1 MCPHS
6 GSAVL
11 QEQPQWLIILTTTS
25 RLRYIDMSCARSIL
39 TVLCG
44 LSALAQDGMLVDLG
58 THKINI
64 VCTGPTD
71 ARPVVIFEAG
81 GGGTSAAWK
90 GVQAALPPTIR
101 ACAYDR
107 AGSGKSDSGPDPRSM
122 DAEVTD
128 LHALLTKAD
137 ISAPV
142 VFVGHSLGGILARLY
157 VHKYPDSVAG
167 VLLVDPT
174 DEDDLVF
181 NTKVNRWVT
190 VGELDGA
197 LGDGARSAAKLR
209 QTDPVPLGDRP
220 LIVIGAGKRAEQ
232 WKQMRSAR
240 DGRVEE
246 LSRLS
251 RNSRFIRDPI
261 SSHNVQQDNPKLVA
275 TAVQELVNRL
285 SNMPVGQRL

>member
-1 MCPHS
+1 M
-6 GSAVL
+6 
-11 QEQPQWLIILTTTS
+11 IRYTT
-25 RLRYIDMSCARSIL
+25 MAGARSIVA
-39 TVLCG
+39 VLCS
-44 LSALAQDGMLVDLG
+44 LSALGQDEALVDLG
-58 THKINI
+58 THKINM
-64 VCTGPTD
+64 VCTGPAD
-71 ARPVVIFEAG
+71 ARHIVILEAG

-90 GVQAALPPTIR
+90 GVQEALPATIH

-107 AGSGKSDSGPDPRSM
+107 AGSGKSDPGPEPRSM

-128 LHALLTKAD
+128 LHVLLARTK

-190 VGELDGA
+190 VRELDGA

-209 QTDPVPLGDRP
+209 ETNPAPLGDRP
-220 LIVIGAGKRAEQ
+220 LIVIGAGKRVQPPGTTAEH
-232 WKQMRSAR
+232 WEQMRSAR
-240 DGRVEE
+240 GRRVEE
-246 LSRLS
+246 LSKLS
-251 RNSRFIRDPI
+251 RNSRFILDTN
-261 SSHNVQQDNPKLVA
+261 SSHNVQHDNPKVVA
-275 TAVQELVNRL
+275 AAVQELVNRR
-285 SNMPVGQRL
+285 SSAQGAQRP

>member
-1 MCPHS
+1 M
-6 GSAVL
+6 
-11 QEQPQWLIILTTTS
+11 S
-25 RLRYIDMSCARSIL
+25 RLPSITPSLRS
-39 TVLCG
+39 VR
-44 LSALAQDGMLVDLG
+44 SACDEIHLDASGMTGATIREWPAPSWAAFKSVDLG
-58 THKINI
+58 THKINM

-71 ARPVVIFEAG
+71 ARPVVFFEA

-90 GVQAALPPTIR
+90 GVQAALPATIR

-107 AGSGKSDSGPDPRSM
+107 AGSGKSDPGPEPRSM
-122 DAEVTD
+122 DVEVAD
-128 LHALLTKAD
+128 LHALLARAE

-190 VGELDGA
+190 VRELDGA

-209 QTDPVPLGDRP
+209 QSDRAPLGDRP
-220 LIVIGAGKRAEQ
+220 LIVIGAGKRVQPPGTTAEQ
-232 WKQMRSAR
+232 WEQMRSAR
-240 DGRVEE
+240 DRRVED
-246 LSRLS
+246 LCKLS
-251 RNSRFIRDPI
+251 RNSRFIRDST
-261 SSHNVQQDNPKLVA
+261 SSHNVQHDNPKLVA

-285 SNMPVGQRL
+285 SNVPVGQRP

>member
-1 MCPHS
+1 M
-6 GSAVL
+6 G
-11 QEQPQWLIILTTTS
+11 
-25 RLRYIDMSCARSIL
+25 CARSIL
-39 TVLCG
+39 AFLCS
-44 LSALAQDGMLVDLG
+44 LSALGQDGTLVDLG
-58 THKINI
+58 THKINM

-90 GVQAALPPTIR
+90 GVQAALPATIR

-107 AGSGKSDSGPDPRSM
+107 AGSGKSDPGPEPRTM
-122 DAEVTD
+122 DAEVAD
-128 LHALLTKAD
+128 LHALLATAK

-190 VGELDGA
+190 VRELDGA

-209 QTDPVPLGDRP
+209 ETDPAPLGDRP
-220 LIVIGAGKRAEQ
+220 LIVIGAGKRVQPPGTTAEQ
-232 WKQMRSAR
+232 WDHMRSAR
-240 DGRVEE
+240 DRRVEE
-246 LSRLS
+246 LSKLS
-251 RNSRFIRDPI
+251 RNSRFIRDPT
-261 SSHNVQQDNPKLVA
+261 SSHNVQHDNPKLVA
-275 TAVQELVNRL
+275 TAVQELVDRL
-285 SNMPVGQRL
+285 SQRVSVGQRP